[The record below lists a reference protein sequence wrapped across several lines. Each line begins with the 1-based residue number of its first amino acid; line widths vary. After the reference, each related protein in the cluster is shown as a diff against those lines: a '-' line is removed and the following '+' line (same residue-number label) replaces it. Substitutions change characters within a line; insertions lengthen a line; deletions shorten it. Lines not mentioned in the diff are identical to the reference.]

1 MAAYENKRDMEKN
14 IHLDVGSNSSSE
26 KIEKINTSENT
37 DAAQLQEL
45 SGIEQ
50 TAASKGAWLISFVIS
65 LGGLLFGY
73 DTGYISSVL
82 VTIGTS
88 FGHELSSSEQ
98 ELVTSLTSG
107 GAFVG
112 AICAGL
118 TADRF
123 GRKMPIWS
131 ACIVFIIGTVLQ
143 TAAYHVAQFAVGRF
157 VVGLGVG
164 SAAMICPLYISELA
178 PAKYRGRMVAFN
190 NMSVTFGQLFASA
203 LGAGFS
209 HVQGEGWRATVGIG
223 AVPALLLGGLL
234 FTCPESPRQLV
245 AHGKMEQAEQVLLRL
260 YPGSTE
266 QQRRAKMASIELS
279 IYQATQTMVDD
290 SLWKTFKSIFKN
302 MATLRAVGTACIIMA
317 LSQFSGF
324 NTLMYY
330 SATLFKIVGFNN
342 PTGVAIAVSGANF
355 VFSALL
361 LVVVDRFGR
370 RKILLVTVF
379 GMFVCLTIA
388 AVAFSYIPVD
398 LHTLEVTSD
407 QIGWPAYL
415 LIAMIIIFIGF
426 YASGIA
432 TIAWIGTEF
441 IPMEVRAVGTM
452 LNTATCWST
461 NIIVASTFLSMMKGI
476 TPSGA
481 FGFYAGLMFIGWIFI
496 IFCFPEVRGM
506 PLEAVREVFEN
517 GFGVKYANKWQR
529 ENKEFAKMNDQ
540 GPAFGH

>member
-1 MAAYENKRDMEKN
+1 MATYDSKDLEKKV
-14 IHLDVGSNSSSE
+14 HHDEDFVSSSE
-26 KIEKINTSENT
+26 KIEKIDTSGT
-37 DAAQLQEL
+37 VDAAQLHEL
-45 SGIEQ
+45 SAIEQ
-50 TAASKGAWLISFVIS
+50 TAASKAAWLISIVIS

-82 VTIGTS
+82 VTIGNS
-88 FGHELSSSEQ
+88 LGHELTSSEQ

-118 TADRF
+118 TADKF
-123 GRKMPIWS
+123 GRKMPIWA
-131 ACIVFIIGTVLQ
+131 ACIVFVIGTVLQ
-143 TAAYHVAQFAVGRF
+143 TAAYHVPQFAVGRF

-190 NMSVTFGQLFASA
+190 NMSVTFGQFFASS
-203 LGAGFS
+203 LGAAFAE
-209 HVQGEGWRATVGIG
+209 VKGEAWRATVGIG
-223 AVPALLLGGLL
+223 AVPAILLAGLLL
-234 FTCPESPRQLV
+234 TCPESPRQLV
-245 AHGKMEQAEQVLLRL
+245 AHDKADQADKVLLRL
-260 YPGSTE
+260 YPSSTE
-266 QQRRAKMASIELS
+266 AQRRAKIASIELS
-279 IYQATQTMVDD
+279 IHEATQTMVDD

-302 MATLRAVGTACIIMA
+302 AATLRAVATACIIMA

-342 PTGVAIAVSGANF
+342 PTAVAITVSGANF
-355 VFSALL
+355 IFSGVLL
-361 LVVVDRFGR
+361 LVVDRFGR
-370 RKILLVTVF
+370 RSILLVTVF
-379 GMFVCLTIA
+379 AMFCCLTIA
-388 AVAFSYIPVD
+388 AVAFSYIPID
-398 LHTLEVTSD
+398 THTLEVQSD
-407 QIGWPAYL
+407 EIGWPGYL
-415 LIAMIIIFIGF
+415 LIAIIIAFVGF

-481 FGFYAGLMFIGWIFI
+481 FGFYGGLMFIGWIFI
-496 IFCFPEVRGM
+496 IFCFPEVKGM
-506 PLEAVREVFEN
+506 PLEAVREVFSD
-517 GFGVKYANKWQR
+517 GFGVKYANKWQK
-529 ENKEFAKMNDQ
+529 ENKEFAKMNAQ

>member
-1 MAAYENKRDMEKN
+1 MATYDNKDDMKKV
-14 IHLDVGSNSSSE
+14 HLDEGFHSSSE
-26 KIEKINTSENT
+26 KIEHLDTSQPTQATELN
-37 DAAQLQEL
+37 EL
-45 SGIEQ
+45 SAIEA

-88 FGHELSSSEQ
+88 LGHELSSSEQ

-123 GRKMPIWS
+123 GRKMPIWA
-131 ACIVFIIGTVLQ
+131 ACVVFIIGTVLQ
-143 TAAYHVAQFAVGRF
+143 TAAYSVAQFAVGRF
-157 VVGLGVG
+157 IVGLGVG

-203 LGAGFS
+203 LGAGFA
-209 HVQGEGWRATVGIG
+209 HVKGEGWRATVGVG
-223 AVPALLLGGLL
+223 ALPAILLAGLL
-234 FTCPESPRQLV
+234 ITCPESPRQLV
-245 AHGKMEQAEQVLLRL
+245 AHGKLHEAETVLLRL

-266 QQRRAKMASIELS
+266 SQRRAKMASIELS
-279 IYQATQTMVDD
+279 IRQATQTMVDD
-290 SLWKTFKSIFKN
+290 SLWKTFKSIFTN

-342 PTGVAIAVSGANF
+342 PTAVAIAVAGANF
-355 VFSALL
+355 VFSGLV
-361 LVVVDRFGR
+361 LVVVDRYGR
-370 RKILLVTVF
+370 RSILLVTVL
-379 GMFVCLTIA
+379 GMFVCLTIC
-388 AVAFSYIPVD
+388 AVSFSYIPID
-398 LHTLEVTSD
+398 LKTLEVTTD
-407 QIGWPAYL
+407 QVGWPAYL
-415 LIAMIIIFIGF
+415 LITMIILFIGF

-496 IFCFPEVRGM
+496 IFCFPEVKGM
-506 PLEAVREVFEN
+506 PLEAVREVFKD
-517 GFGVKYANKWQR
+517 GFGVKYANQWQK
-529 ENKEFAKMNDQ
+529 ENKDFARLNAQ

>member
-1 MAAYENKRDMEKN
+1 MATHDKKDDLNN
-14 IHLDVGSNSSSE
+14 VHLHEGFSSSAE
-26 KIEKINTSENT
+26 KIEHLDTSRTT
-37 DAAQLQEL
+37 DAAEL
-45 SGIEQ
+45 SELSSIEQ
-50 TAASKGAWLISFVIS
+50 TAASKGAWLISIVIS

-88 FGHELSSSEQ
+88 LGRELSSSEQ

-123 GRKMPIWS
+123 GRKMPIWA
-131 ACIVFIIGTVLQ
+131 ACAVFIVGTVLQ
-143 TAAYHVAQFAVGRF
+143 TAAYSIAQFAVGRF

-203 LGAGFS
+203 LGAGFA
-209 HVQGEGWRATVGIG
+209 HVKGEGWRATVGIG
-223 AVPALLLGGLL
+223 ALPAILLGGLL

-245 AHGKMEQAEQVLLRL
+245 AHGNLEQAEQVLLRL

-266 QQRRAKMASIELS
+266 TQRRSKMASIELS
-279 IYQATQTMVDD
+279 IHQATQTMVDD
-290 SLWKTFKSIFKN
+290 SLWKTFKSIFTN
-302 MATLRAVGTACIIMA
+302 TATLRAVGTACIIMG

-342 PTGVAIAVSGANF
+342 PTAVAIAVAGANF
-355 VFSALL
+355 VFSG
-361 LVVVDRFGR
+361 LVLVIVDRFGR
-370 RKILLVTVF
+370 RNILLVTVF
-379 GMFVCLTIA
+379 GMFTCLTIA
-388 AVAFSYIPVD
+388 AVAFSYIPID
-398 LHTLEVTSD
+398 LKTLQVTSTE
-407 QIGWPAYL
+407 IGWPAYL
-415 LIAMIIIFIGF
+415 VIAMIIVFIGF

-432 TIAWIGTEF
+432 TIAWIGTEL

-496 IFCFPEVRGM
+496 IFCFPEVKGM

-517 GFGVKYANKWQR
+517 GFGVKYANEWQK
-529 ENKEFAKMNDQ
+529 ENKQFAKMNAQ
-540 GPAFGH
+540 GLAFGH